1 MRLYELGEVV
11 AERRIAMVLPD
22 DGTSELVVR
31 FGKPHP
37 DPLPGGDWCCPFQI
51 EGLADGAVDAA
62 FGVDSLQAML
72 LAAYRVR
79 LLLTEH
85 AERTSARL
93 DWLGQPDLGLRVD
106 PGLLSQDVTT
116 RSAYLAAAD
125 VAASLL
131 RTPVLAERWTTP
143 SALPYYSTGGLARHL
158 ANQITRTSELLDAP
172 PGQTA
177 IDVLAHFTG
186 SGWVTTGAEEA
197 DNTDIRERGERAATE
212 TDAAQLAVE
221 VDGVLAKLRRTV
233 PAQPPYRIVDLGDW
247 GLAVDDF
254 LLTRLLELVVHTDDL
269 AVSLGLPTPEMPA
282 AATELTT
289 DLLTRIAA
297 WRHGPLAVVRALS
310 RRERAPETISAL

>member
-1 MRLYELGEVV
+1 LYELGEVV

-22 DGTSELVVR
+22 GGTSEVVVQ

-51 EGLADGAVDAA
+51 EGLGDGAVDAA

-72 LAAYRVR
+72 LAAYSVR

-85 AERTSARL
+85 AEQTSARL

-106 PGLLSQDVTT
+106 PGLVSQEVTI
-116 RSAYLAAAD
+116 RHAYLATAGIAA
-125 VAASLL
+125 ALL

-158 ANQITRTSELLDAP
+158 ANQVTQTAQLLDAP
-172 PGQTA
+172 PGHTR
-177 IDVLAHFTG
+177 IDVLAHFTRKA
-186 SGWVTTGAEEA
+186 WVTTGADEA
-197 DNTDIRERGERAATE
+197 DNTDIRDRGERAA
-212 TDAAQLAVE
+212 AATTAGRLAAE
-221 VDGVLAKLRRTV
+221 VDEVLAKLRHTV
-233 PAQPPYRIVDLGDW
+233 PAQPPPRIVDLGDW
-247 GLAVDDF
+247 GLTVDDF

-282 AATELTT
+282 AATELTS

>member
-1 MRLYELGEVV
+1 MYELGEVV
-11 AERRIAMVLPD
+11 AERRIAVVLPD
-22 DGTSELVVR
+22 GGTSELVVR

-51 EGLADGAVDAA
+51 EGLGDGAVDAA

-85 AERTSARL
+85 AEQTAARL
-93 DWLGQPDLGLRVD
+93 DWLGQPELGLRVD
-106 PGLLSQDVTT
+106 PGLVLQDVTT
-116 RSAYLAAAD
+116 RDAYLAAAD
-125 VAASLL
+125 ITAALL
-131 RTPVLAERWTTP
+131 RTPLLAERWTSP

-158 ANQITRTSELLDAP
+158 ANQITRTAELLDAP
-172 PGQTA
+172 PGHTA

-186 SGWVTTGAEEA
+186 SGWVTTGADEA
-197 DNTDIRERGERAATE
+197 DNTDIRERGERAAAE
-212 TDAAQLAVE
+212 TTADRLAAE
-221 VDGVLAKLRRTV
+221 VDGCLARLHRTV

-247 GLAVDDF
+247 GLTVDDF
-254 LLTRLLELVVHTDDL
+254 LLTRLLEMVVHGDDL
-269 AVSLGLPTPEMPA
+269 AVSLDLPTPEMPT

>member
-1 MRLYELGEVV
+1 MGLYELGEVV
-11 AERRIAMVLPD
+11 AERRIAAVTPD
-22 DGTSELVVR
+22 DVTSEVVVR
-31 FGKPHP
+31 FGRPHP
-37 DPLPGGDWCCPFQI
+37 DPLPGGDWRCPFQI

-62 FGVDSLQAML
+62 YGVDSLQALL
-72 LAAYRVR
+72 LAVYSVR

-93 DWLGQPDLGLRVD
+93 DWLDQPDLGLRVD
-106 PGLLSQDVTT
+106 PGLVPRNITT
-116 RSAYLAAAD
+116 RSAYLATADIAA
-125 VAASLL
+125 ALL

-143 SALPYYSTGGLARHL
+143 SALPHYSTGGLARHL
-158 ANQITRTSELLDAP
+158 ANQITRTAELLDAP
-172 PGQTA
+172 PGRTA

-186 SGWVTTGAEEA
+186 SAWVTTGVEEE
-197 DNTDIRERGERAATE
+197 DNTDIRQRGERAAAE
-212 TDAAQLAVE
+212 TTAARLAAE
-221 VDGVLAKLRRTV
+221 VDEFLGRLRRTV
-233 PAQPPYRIVDLGDW
+233 PTQPSYRIVDLGDW

-282 AATELTT
+282 AATELTS